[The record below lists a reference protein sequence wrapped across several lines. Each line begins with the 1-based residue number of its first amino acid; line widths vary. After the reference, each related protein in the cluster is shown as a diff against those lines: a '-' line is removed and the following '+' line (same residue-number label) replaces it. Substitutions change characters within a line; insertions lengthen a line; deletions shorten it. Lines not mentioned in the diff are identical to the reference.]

1 VKPDFSGSFREDSIF
16 EVQNVQGKALRECYA
31 FERAS
36 LIAHSL
42 TIRQTFIVIGSA
54 GNNVPPIRSSY
65 CVFRQVISMK
75 KRRIHFEDIYPSGPH
90 YARGVRAGNMLFLSG
105 CTANGSPAQN
115 GSPMEQL
122 RVILDRLTRMVI
134 AEGGQPSDICKLT
147 MFVAD
152 PYKWHPFEGEQ
163 LEIYHEFFGDD
174 YPVNTLVG
182 VTFPMESIHIE
193 IDAIAV
199 LE

>member
-1 VKPDFSGSFREDSIF
+1 VNPDFSGSFREDSIF

>member
-1 VKPDFSGSFREDSIF
+1 VNPDFSGTFGEDSIF
-16 EVQNVQGKALRECYA
+16 EAQNVQGKALRECYA

-36 LIAHSL
+36 LIAHRL
-42 TIRQTFIVIGSA
+42 TIRQTFVVICSA
-54 GNNVPPIRSSY
+54 GIIVPPIRSSY

>member
-1 VKPDFSGSFREDSIF
+1 M
-16 EVQNVQGKALRECYA
+16 
-31 FERAS
+31 
-36 LIAHSL
+36 
-42 TIRQTFIVIGSA
+42 
-54 GNNVPPIRSSY
+54 
-65 CVFRQVISMK
+65 ISMK

-122 RVILDRLTRMVI
+122 RVILDRLTRMVK

-152 PYKWHPFEGEQ
+152 PHKRHPFEGEQ
-163 LEIYHEFFGDD
+163 ISIYHEFFGDD

-182 VTFPMESIHIE
+182 VTFPMDSIHIE

-199 LE
+199 LD

>member
-1 VKPDFSGSFREDSIF
+1 VNPDFSGSFRKDSIS

-42 TIRQTFIVIGSA
+42 TIRQTFVVIYSEGTI
-54 GNNVPPIRSSY
+54 VPPIRSAY

-105 CTANGSPAQN
+105 CTANNSPAQN

-122 RVILDRLTRMVI
+122 RVILDRLTRMVK

-163 LEIYHEFFGDD
+163 IEIYHEFFGDD
-174 YPVNTLVG
+174 YPVNTLIG